1 MPITQARMLALISA
15 GDDALRSARGWRSM
29 TQDLA
34 TDVEAGKTEPS
45 DAFYAMLAYGQNAS
59 AMPSDSAIE
68 TIATERAHY
77 SHIRRRNNERSAQR
91 QAAIRAALGAAPA
104 YAPNDA
110 NETGPSDANAPNAA
124 PHAPDDVDIQKDK
137 A

>member
-34 TDVEAGKTEPS
+34 TDVEAGKTEPAE
-45 DAFYAMLAYGQNAS
+45 AFYAMLAYGQNAN

-77 SHIRRRNNERSAQR
+77 SHTRRRNNERSAQR
-91 QAAIRAALGAAPA
+91 QSAIRAAPRAAPT
-104 YAPNDA
+104 YAPKDA

-124 PHAPDDVDIQKDK
+124 PHTPDAVDIQKDK